1 MPSLEIRRRVRR
13 SAARSG
19 DGVETRRPRG
29 RDRETDRRRSRR
41 AERRSRARTRSA
53 GGAGPD
59 PRRAWVRRRGSSSP
73 GARGRGWA
81 VSRRRGPLPCFHV
94 SDRRYRGQRRRGKQ
108 VSSTLCSATRERR
121 TEAGMDWQKELDELR
136 RREELAERLGGPE
149 RVKRQH
155 DGGRYTIR
163 ERIATLVD
171 PGTFHELGKI
181 AGRAAYDE
189 RNDLEDFTPSN
200 FVFGR
205 AQVDGRPVI
214 VGGDDFT
221 VRGGSADATIKGKHN
236 MCERMANEL
245 RLPLIRLVEGSGGGG
260 SVKTIETTGRANVP
274 AVDGWELVVDNLGAI
289 PRVAL
294 GLGSVAGLGAAHLAA
309 AHYSVMIKD
318 ASALFV
324 AGPPVVERL
333 GQKLT
338 KNELGGWEIQLKAGA
353 VDHAVDTEEDAFACA
368 RRFLSYLPSSI
379 DDLPPR
385 GPQTDATDR
394 REPWLFEAIPHDV
407 RKPYKMRAIVDAVVD
422 RGSFFEVASLYGRA
436 IITGLARL
444 DGWPVALMASDP
456 FFYGGAWTA
465 DTCQKVERFV
475 DIAQTFHLPIVYLVD
490 CPGFLIGKDAEQ
502 TGTIKQGVR
511 AMSAI
516 WQTTTPWCAM
526 IVRNVFGVAGA
537 AHRNGSRY
545 CTRYAWPSGR
555 WGSLPLEGG
564 IEAAYR
570 ADLDAAPD
578 REAKM
583 AEIEERLTKLR
594 SPFRS
599 AETFWI
605 EEIIDPRNTRPLL
618 CEFADLAA
626 PLRRPGPAVHHMRP

>member
-1 MPSLEIRRRVRR
+1 MSWKSE
-13 SAARSG
+13 
-19 DGVETRRPRG
+19 
-29 RDRETDRRRSRR
+29 
-41 AERRSRARTRSA
+41 
-53 GGAGPD
+53 
-59 PRRAWVRRRGSSSP
+59 
-73 GARGRGWA
+73 
-81 VSRRRGPLPCFHV
+81 
-94 SDRRYRGQRRRGKQ
+94 
-108 VSSTLCSATRERR
+108 
-121 TEAGMDWQKELDELR
+121 MDELR
-136 RREELAERLGGPE
+136 RREEFAERLGGAE

-155 DGGRYTIR
+155 DAGRYTIR
-163 ERIATLVD
+163 ERIDRLVD
-171 PGTFHELGKI
+171 AGSFHEIGKI
-181 AGRAAYDE
+181 AGKATYDAC
-189 RNDLEDFTPSN
+189 NDLADLTPSN

-205 AQVDGRPVI
+205 ARLEGRPVV

-236 MCERMANEL
+236 QCETMANEL

-274 AVDGWELVVDNLGAI
+274 GVSGWEWVVNNIATI

-309 AHYSVMIKD
+309 AHYSVMVKEI
-318 ASALFV
+318 SALCV

-353 VDHAVDTEEDAFACA
+353 VDDAVDTEEEAFARA
-368 RRFLSYLPSSI
+368 RRFLSYLPPSI
-379 DDLPPR
+379 DELPPR
-385 GPQTDATDR
+385 GPQTDPPTR
-394 REPWLFEAIPHDV
+394 RAEWLLEAIPRDI
-407 RKPYKMRAIVDAVVD
+407 RKPYKMRAIVEAVVD
-422 RGSFFEVASLYGRA
+422 AGSFFEIGPLYGRSM
-436 IITGLARL
+436 ITGLARL
-444 DGWPVALMASDP
+444 DGWPVALLASDP
-456 FFYGGAWTA
+456 YFYGGAWAA

-475 DIAQTFHLPIVYLVD
+475 DLAQTFHLPVVYLVD
-490 CPGFLIGKDAEQ
+490 CPGFLIGAEAER

-516 WQTTTPWCAM
+516 WQTSVPWCAV
-526 IVRNVFGVAGA
+526 IVRNCFGVAGA
-537 AHRNGSRY
+537 AHKNGGRY

-578 REAKM
+578 PAARL
-583 AEIEERLTKLR
+583 AEIDARLTKLR

-605 EEIIDPRNTRPLL
+605 EEIVDPRDTRRLL
-618 CEFADLAA
+618 CEWVELAA
-626 PLRRPGPAVHHMRP
+626 PLRRPGPFTHPMRP